1 MNTKTKT
8 SFILIGTLLIGVAIG
23 ALGSAL
29 LREERARKFEL
40 MRPENRF
47 LNFMKGVIRPAPE
60 QSQQLDEV
68 LGNYSKR
75 ISNIHEK
82 HQEEILA
89 VYDSLR
95 TDLNALLTEEQR
107 ARLEESLA
115 RGRSLRVAVT
125 VGHLTEE
132 LDLSESQS
140 KKIEEIL
147 LANEILPGR
156 GRISFKK
163 RREFHQE
170 MRTQFEKTEKEIEAV
185 LTPEQLEKYR
195 ELRTRRRFLLRDE
208 PPPFPGD
215 RFNAPLDDPPE

>member
-1 MNTKTKT
+1 LNTKTKT
-8 SFILIGTLLIGVAIG
+8 SFVLIGTLLIGVAIG

-29 LREERARKFEL
+29 WRADRARKFEL

-47 LNFMKGVIRPAPE
+47 LNFIKGVIRPAPE
-60 QSQQLDEV
+60 QNQQFDEI

-75 ISNIHEK
+75 ISNIHDQ

-95 TDLNALLTEEQR
+95 SELNALLTDEQR

-115 RGRSLRVAVT
+115 RGRTLRVAVT

-140 KKIEEIL
+140 QKIEEIL
-147 LANEILPGR
+147 RANEILPGR
-156 GRISFKK
+156 GRIPFKK
-163 RREFHQE
+163 RQEFHQE
-170 MRTQFEKTEKEIEAV
+170 MRTQFEKIEKEIEAV

-195 ELRTRRRFLLRDE
+195 ELRSRRRFRLRDE
-208 PPPFPGD
+208 PPPFPGE
-215 RFNAPLDDPPE
+215 RFKAPLDGPPE

>member
-1 MNTKTKT
+1 LNTKTKT
-8 SFILIGTLLIGVAIG
+8 SFVLIGTLLIGVAIG

-29 LREERARKFEL
+29 WRADRARKFEL

-47 LNFMKGVIRPAPE
+47 LNFIKGVIRPAPE
-60 QSQQLDEV
+60 QNQQFDEI

-75 ISNIHEK
+75 ISNIHDQ

-95 TDLNALLTEEQR
+95 SELNALLTDEQR

-115 RGRSLRVAVT
+115 RGRTLRVAVT

-140 KKIEEIL
+140 QKIEEIL
-147 LANEILPGR
+147 RANEILPGR
-156 GRISFKK
+156 GRIPFKK
-163 RREFHQE
+163 RQE
-170 MRTQFEKTEKEIEAV
+170 EIEAV

-195 ELRTRRRFLLRDE
+195 ELRSRRRFRLRDE
-208 PPPFPGD
+208 PPPFPGE
-215 RFNAPLDDPPE
+215 RFKAPLDGPPE